1 MQMYDFCKRGK
12 EYFRRICRM
21 KKVHLF
27 SLVWAICLVIGVGV
41 DVYDVSSKK
50 ASNWTNFMEFFQG
63 IELPDRADVIKTDI
77 LDRVGS
83 PFGIRLVYRSQNDMA
98 RELER
103 YRPML
108 EREQLIMEKA
118 NDREYAGH
126 SSNGLLHFSL
136 AQQGDEYRRGISNGR
151 H

>member
-1 MQMYDFCKRGK
+1 MEMYDFCKLGK

-108 EREQLIMEKA
+108 EREQLIMERA
-118 NDREYAGH
+118 NDREYVGH

-136 AQQGDEYRRGISNGR
+136 AKQGDEYRMGISNGR